1 MFELVT
7 SQNTSL
13 IVDQRPRI
21 RIKDE
26 SEWAT
31 KDEERNE
38 VGQQLTVLKKRH
50 DLSKNL
56 LNKREEELQTLEH
69 EFGQLSAIEA
79 TAESRHK
86 RLVEMIQE
94 KEEEIKRTKELQEKA
109 RDERYI
115 YEHVLER
122 MKKTKIH
129 LEMKSHEFDDDLKNK
144 QIVVN
149 EQLQR
154 MRKSQGNSFLARQA
168 VEVARH
174 LFSKEEKQ
182 HEDQAMELERNMR
195 NRREMASR
203 REDRVVRQAE
213 IAEQAANEQQDPE
226 ETRLRQ
232 GYLLHKF
239 WWHALQRKLEKD
251 KAQSVEIEEAFQS
264 IKTATGLSDVREIVE
279 KFLTKEQAYSHLVQA
294 VTETEQ
300 RVERLKQAIESEQQD
315 IRHFE
320 VSEHKFNEVSDAK
333 ELDQQIMQELKEV
346 QSAQDKL
353 QKHVVVYDH
362 IAEWVRKVYS
372 QLYRIQY
379 KDQPSLP
386 EHSDDSDN
394 YLLMMFQKL
403 TTLVEELLEP
413 IRANRDDVVKKVDD
427 HEARK
432 IDDIFQ
438 QSPDSLKKVVRVRPV
453 IYEDD
458 PEIPESHTKFLH
470 SDEDLNGIHHSDQE
484 IEADLHEQRRR
495 IKQYSLERQE
505 SARKKKLK
513 EKKGEKVEGKK

>member
-7 SQNTSL
+7 SQNTSML
-13 IVDQRPRI
+13 VDQRPRVH
-21 RIKDE
+21 IKDE

-56 LNKREEELQTLEH
+56 LGKREEELQSLEH
-69 EFGQLSAIEA
+69 EYGQLAAVES
-79 TAESRHK
+79 TAESRQK
-86 RLVEMIQE
+86 RLMEQIQE
-94 KEEEIKRTKELQEKA
+94 KEEEIKRTKELQAKA
-109 RDERYI
+109 KDERYI

-122 MKKTKIH
+122 MKKTKVH
-129 LEMKSHEFDDDLKNK
+129 LDMKSHQFDDELKNR
-144 QIVVN
+144 QFVVK

-154 MRKSQGNSFLARQA
+154 MRKSQGNSFIARQA

-182 HEDQAMELERNMR
+182 EEDQTLELERNMR
-195 NRREMASR
+195 NRKEMASR

-213 IAEQAANEQQDPE
+213 IAEQAANAQQDPE

-251 KAQSVEIEEAFQS
+251 KAQSIEIEEAFQS
-264 IKTATGLSDVREIVE
+264 IKIATGLSDVQEIVE
-279 KFLTKEQAYSHLVQA
+279 KFLTKEQTYSRLMQA

-300 RVERLKQAIESEQQD
+300 RVEQLKQDIEDEQQD

-320 VSEHKFNEVSDAK
+320 VSEHKLNEAADAK
-333 ELDQQIMQELKEV
+333 EIDQQILQELKEV
-346 QSAQDKL
+346 QSAQEKL

-372 QLYRIQY
+372 QLYRIQH
-379 KDQPSLP
+379 KDQPTLIHP
-386 EHSDDSDN
+386 TDSSEN
-394 YLLMMFQKL
+394 YLLTMFQRL
-403 TTLVEELLEP
+403 TTLIDELLEP
-413 IRANRDDVVKKVDD
+413 IRTSRDEVVRKVDD
-427 HEARK
+427 QETKK
-432 IDDIFQ
+432 IDELIQ
-438 QSPDSLKKVVRVRPV
+438 QSPEALKKMVRVRPTV
-453 IYEDD
+453 Y
-458 PEIPESHTKFLH
+458 
-470 SDEDLNGIHHSDQE
+470 DEDIDSPEMVPRVTHTD
-484 IEADLHEQRRR
+484 DDFD
-495 IKQYSLERQE
+495 
-505 SARKKKLK
+505 
-513 EKKGEKVEGKK
+513 GKKPQ

>member
-7 SQNTSL
+7 SQNTSM
-13 IVDQRPRI
+13 IVDQRPRV

-31 KDEERNE
+31 KDEEKNE

-50 DLSKNL
+50 DLSRNL
-56 LNKREEELQTLEH
+56 LGKREVELQSLEH
-69 EFGQLSAIEA
+69 EYGQLAAIES
-79 TAESRHK
+79 TAESRQK
-86 RLVEMIQE
+86 RLMEQIEE
-94 KEEEIKRTKELQEKA
+94 KEQEIKRTKELQDQAK
-109 RDERYI
+109 DERFI

-129 LEMKSHEFDDDLKNK
+129 LELKSHQFDSELKNK
-144 QIVVN
+144 QFVVN

-182 HEDQAMELERNMR
+182 QEDQALELERNMR
-195 NRREMASR
+195 NRKEMASR
-203 REDRVVRQAE
+203 REDRAVRQAE

-264 IKTATGLSDVREIVE
+264 IKIATGLSDVREIVE
-279 KFLTKEQAYSHLVQA
+279 KFLTKEQTYSHLVQA

-300 RVERLKQAIESEQQD
+300 RVEQLKQAIEDEQQD

-320 VSEHKFNEVSDAK
+320 VSEHKLNEAADAK
-333 ELDQQIMQELKEV
+333 DIDQQIMQELKEV
-346 QSAQDKL
+346 QSAQEKL

-372 QLYRIQY
+372 QLYRIQH
-379 KDQPSLP
+379 KDQPTLVHPTDS
-386 EHSDDSDN
+386 SDN
-394 YLLMMFQKL
+394 YLLTMFQKL
-403 TTLVEELLEP
+403 TVLIEALLEP
-413 IRANRDDVVKKVDD
+413 IRASRDEVVRKVDD
-427 HEARK
+427 QEAKK
-432 IDDIFQ
+432 IDELIQ
-438 QSPDSLKKVVRVRPV
+438 QSPEALRKVVRVRPTV
-453 IYEDD
+453 FDED
-458 PEIPESHTKFLH
+458 IGSPESVLKGTH
-470 SDEDLNGIHHSDQE
+470 SDEDED
-484 IEADLHEQRRR
+484 
-495 IKQYSLERQE
+495 
-505 SARKKKLK
+505 
-513 EKKGEKVEGKK
+513 GKA